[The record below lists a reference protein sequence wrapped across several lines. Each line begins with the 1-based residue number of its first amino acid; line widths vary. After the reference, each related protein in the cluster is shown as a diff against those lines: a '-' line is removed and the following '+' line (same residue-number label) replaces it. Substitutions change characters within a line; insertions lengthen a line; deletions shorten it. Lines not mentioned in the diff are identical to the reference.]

1 MKKNMFLFA
10 FLNCI
15 LVFSQLDSLQRER
28 LEMQLKIY
36 EEKCT
41 KDSNRALED
50 SKTKTIYYFSI
61 PAPNGEEFLQEKEFS
76 EILKPHGIIFG
87 GTWMGSD
94 LAGYYTS
101 QQCYYSKMTKLAED
115 KFGESFFEDKIQ
127 LALELFIKNN
137 PDRIFDYRHDDLIFT
152 KNNFEIDLWNKF
164 KLPKNYIRRKENGKF
179 SKIYASFTINKNG
192 KSENVEFE
200 TDFIN
205 VDNLKFEKQI
215 LSSIKNQILNY
226 KWKPNTYKGFAV
238 KSKNFL
244 ILTFP

>member
-1 MKKNMFLFA
+1 MFLFA

-152 KNNFEIDLWNKF
+152 KNNFEIDLWRGF
-164 KLPKNYIRRKENGKF
+164 KLPKSYIKRKENGEF
-179 SKIYASFTINKNG
+179 SKINAFFTIDRNG
-192 KSENVEFE
+192 KAEDVDFKTEFKNTKNIKLE
-200 TDFIN
+200 AKILFSI
-205 VDNLKFEKQI
+205 KKQI
-215 LSSIKNQILNY
+215 LQY
-226 KWKPNTYKGFAV
+226 KWKPNTYKGFPV
-238 KSKNFL
+238 KSL
-244 ILTFP
+244 QSVEITFP